1 MSWTRGCWLSHVS
14 WVFCWS
20 LRFHQSPFVSVAFT
34 PAAAP
39 IPLDAGNSFCFA
51 KLTGLN
57 EAVFLRAAGWSGP
70 LPSSAALPSA
80 LLVSVSDTLTLSASP
95 KPSAADVISSDAARK
110 GSVVLERSSGPLV
123 ACGFCTK
130 CQNGH
135 TNETNAHCWAYMR

>member
-1 MSWTRGCWLSHVS
+1 MLAGYLL
-14 WVFCWS
+14 VFCGFDQ
-20 LRFHQSPFVSVAFT
+20 LRLVSAAFAL
-34 PAAAP
+34 AAAP

-51 KLTGLN
+51 KVTGLN

-95 KPSAADVISSDAARK
+95 KPSAADVMSSGAVRK

-123 ACGFCTK
+123 ACDFCTK
-130 CQNGH
+130 CQNRH
-135 TNETNAHCWAYMR
+135 TN